1 MSKYNKQVSNKQL
14 INIDEVINKL
24 IEKNDIIKDN
34 TYIKILGEYKSKFT
48 LTKDNRDRTD
58 KGKCYFINIPEKS
71 IIDFKINKNLF
82 KSLATESGKQ
92 YKSISF
98 MLAGTWTKN
107 IIACLETLYDG
118 VNNLTSISKDSLYE
132 TVFKFEDDKSGV
144 VCFPQYVN
152 LKIKE
157 VGYLDLPFT
166 FRVKEKLKD
175 EDYDSY
181 SKVIDKITRLINDC
195 PDNEYYLVPRCTILY
210 NEYDDK
216 TKKLT
221 SKLATKFVLFIL
233 INDMENTK
241 IEDNNI
247 FVRTNTSD
255 YLTPFQYI
263 VRNDILNIEE
273 DIKKKRELSEID
285 SFSLL
290 KITNDNT
297 LTKYSNMFNVPIE
310 KIKRFRAGEK
320 PTNRENW
327 NEFLKKDSQIELLL
341 KSSSSSKDINSNSNI
356 TQLNSNI
363 VDNMLEEDSNN
374 SNIIDL
380 DE

>member
-1 MSKYNKQVSNKQL
+1 
-14 INIDEVINKL
+14 
-24 IEKNDIIKDN
+24 
-34 TYIKILGEYKSKFT
+34 
-48 LTKDNRDRTD
+48 
-58 KGKCYFINIPEKS
+58 
-71 IIDFKINKNLF
+71 
-82 KSLATESGKQ
+82 
-92 YKSISF
+92 
-98 MLAGTWTKN
+98 
-107 IIACLETLYDG
+107 
-118 VNNLTSISKDSLYE
+118 SISKDSLYE

-157 VGYLDLPFT
+157 DGYLDLPFT

-273 DIKKKRELSEID
+273 DIKKKREL
-285 SFSLL
+285 
-290 KITNDNT
+290 
-297 LTKYSNMFNVPIE
+297 
-310 KIKRFRAGEK
+310 
-320 PTNRENW
+320 
-327 NEFLKKDSQIELLL
+327 
-341 KSSSSSKDINSNSNI
+341 
-356 TQLNSNI
+356 
-363 VDNMLEEDSNN
+363 
-374 SNIIDL
+374 
-380 DE
+380 